1 VSRSNS
7 KLTSRVDALLCI
19 SYVVALV
26 VVVFVALSSD
36 LEPLDKWSV
45 GFVVFVLILMGAALA
60 LRNTEPAE
68 AEPTQV
74 RLPPEACT
82 ARLHYQNHPRPWGK
96 PGHWRAAFREAMS
109 SDEAKVLLGDQSPLN
124 ALGLT
129 PGASRAEI
137 KRAWHEMA
145 MKWHPDHNRG
155 NEKEATEQFKRC
167 KAAYLT
173 LTGRA

>member
-1 VSRSNS
+1 MEEW
-7 KLTSRVDALLCI
+7 LLP
-19 SYVVALV
+19 VVAPVISGLGVACFRVSLQVISGLGAELFRVSIELV
-26 VVVFVALSSD
+26 D
-36 LEPLDKWSV
+36 
-45 GFVVFVLILMGAALA
+45 
-60 LRNTEPAE
+60 TEPAE
-68 AEPTQV
+68 TEIPRATRG

-96 PGHWRAAFREAMS
+96 TGQWRAAFRETMS
-109 SDEAKVLLGDQSPLN
+109 ADEAKVLLGDQSPLN